1 LVGRA
6 LAPEPPDPGQPFDRI
21 EGRHVFGPAA
31 AVYAAARP
39 GYPDRVYEILRDR
52 CGVGPSSRI
61 LEIGPGTGQATK
73 RLLSMGGSVVAIE
86 PSHELADRLRVEVG
100 GADGFDVVEA
110 PFEDADLASSS
121 FDLVASA
128 TAFHWLD
135 PEVALP
141 KIAAVLRPEA
151 WLASWWNV
159 FGDPDRPDPFHDATE
174 RVLGDLAPGPSS
186 GRGGVRY
193 ALDIEA
199 RIAELAGH
207 GFLDVEHE
215 AVRWTLVLDATR
227 TRQLYAT
234 FSNVA
239 RVPEPTRET
248 ILDELRRIAE
258 VEFGGRVERNM
269 VTPIYT
275 AHR

>member
-39 GYPDRVYEILRDR
+39 DYPDRVYEILRDR

-141 KIAAVLRPEA
+141 KIATSRSPWSRARFRPR
-151 WLASWWNV
+151 S
-159 FGDPDRPDPFHDATE
+159 FG
-174 RVLGDLAPGPSS
+174 
-186 GRGGVRY
+186 
-193 ALDIEA
+193 
-199 RIAELAGH
+199 
-207 GFLDVEHE
+207 
-215 AVRWTLVLDATR
+215 TR
-227 TRQLYAT
+227 TGYRT
-234 FSNVA
+234 PGRRSS
-239 RVPEPTRET
+239 RVMSSS
-248 ILDELRRIAE
+248 AS
-258 VEFGGRVERNM
+258 
-269 VTPIYT
+269 
-275 AHR
+275 AS